1 MKVIE
6 FLSNGGRI
14 FDATVTYPDWLTAQ
28 LRASV
33 QDQLFDYSL
42 RTIQPRLQLLAEE
55 LGEDLEDTIQRA
67 VRLRIERNNYK
78 YATLLATE
86 SFDYNPIENYNMTET
101 EEVTRTKGEQEDSTV
116 YGQAVDSVLHGHTV
130 TQTNANTDTT
140 TYANSD
146 TTTHANSDT
155 LTLNTTEDRSSSA
168 EIDGTTSATEG
179 ARTDSENKGV
189 YGFNS
194 AAAVPSDTVDR
205 TKGSQTNSG
214 TSHSESTG
222 TDTVTRGGTET
233 TAHAGTVTDAHT
245 GTVTDGHTGTITNA
259 NSGTDQT
266 TRGSHTD
273 TRTEGERQ
281 DGEVRELTRSGNIG
295 VTTSQQMIQSE
306 REVADFSFLKILT
319 ADIVN
324 SFTLGVM

>member
-6 FLSNGGRI
+6 FLAAGGQI
-14 FDATVTYPDWLTAQ
+14 FDGTATYPDWLTAQ

-33 QDQLFDYSL
+33 QDQLFDYSM
-42 RTIQPRLQLLAEE
+42 RTIQPRLQLLADE

-101 EEVTRTKGEQEDSTV
+101 ETVSRTKGQQEDSTV

-140 TYANSD
+140 TFANSD

-155 LTLNTTEDRSSSA
+155 LTLNTTEGRSSEA

-179 ARTDSENKGV
+179 ARTDSESRGV

-222 TDTVTRGGTET
+222 SDTVTRGGTET
-233 TAHAGTVTDAHT
+233 TAHSGTVTDAHT

-273 TRTEGERQ
+273 TRTEGERE
-281 DGEVRELTRSGNIG
+281 DAETRELTRSGNIG
-295 VTTSQQMIQSE
+295 VTTSQQMIQAE

-319 ADIVN
+319 ADLVN

>member
-1 MKVIE
+1 M
-6 FLSNGGRI
+6 
-14 FDATVTYPDWLTAQ
+14 
-28 LRASV
+28 
-33 QDQLFDYSL
+33 
-42 RTIQPRLQLLAEE
+42 
-55 LGEDLEDTIQRA
+55 
-67 VRLRIERNNYK
+67 
-78 YATLLATE
+78 
-86 SFDYNPIENYNMTET
+86 
-101 EEVTRTKGEQEDSTV
+101 
-116 YGQAVDSVLHGHTV
+116 LHGHTV

-155 LTLNTTEDRSSSA
+155 LTLNTTEGRESSA
-168 EIDGTTSATEG
+168 EIDGTTGATEG
-179 ARTDSENKGV
+179 ARTDSESKGI

-194 AAAVPSDTVDR
+194 ATAVPSDTMDR

-222 TDTVTRGGTET
+222 SDTVTRGGTET
-233 TAHAGTVTDAHT
+233 TAHSGTVTDAHT

-259 NSGTDQT
+259 NSGTEQT

-273 TRTEGERQ
+273 TRTEGARQ

-319 ADIVN
+319 ADLVN